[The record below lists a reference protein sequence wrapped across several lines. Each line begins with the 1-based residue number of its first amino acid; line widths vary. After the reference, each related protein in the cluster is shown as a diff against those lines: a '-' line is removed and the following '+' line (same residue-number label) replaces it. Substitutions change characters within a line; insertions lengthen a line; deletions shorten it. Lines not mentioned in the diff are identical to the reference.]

1 MIQDIA
7 EFAKLC
13 TVMPG
18 NNQTKN
24 QDVLANGKLADT
36 IDNASI
42 PTFVLRQLTYKYTCP
57 LTVLYGA
64 ERAGN

>member
-7 EFAKLC
+7 EIAPLY
-13 TVMPG
+13 TEMPG
-18 NNQTKN
+18 NDQSKK
-24 QDVLANGKLADT
+24 QDVLANRKMSDT
-36 IDNASI
+36 IDNSSI

-64 ERAGN
+64 EREGN